1 MDYVI
6 VKDKKKAKKIS
17 IITDGYLM
25 HSKNKTFKI
34 ENTEISNITITNKK
48 FIHPFVYKIVMKKYN
63 KLIQILTDLLVSD
76 DSGNASMEVLN
87 MIEKFKQEIKNKY
100 RSYLKRRELEEMAT
114 KLKFIE
120 KQAKIK
126 NEIFINSYFSEK
138 TSNRSK

>member
-6 VKDKKKAKKIS
+6 VKDKKKAKKVF

-34 ENTEISNITITNKK
+34 ENTDISNITITNKK

-63 KLIQILTDLLVSD
+63 KLIQILTELLVSD

-120 KQAKIK
+120 KQAKIN